1 MEQEQ
6 YYFCKETL
14 SFYPKSMID
23 NYDIDVDSCVLVD
36 EHTHHHIINTEGTRV
51 ADKNG
56 YPVVVPYQPSKHHEL
71 NQDTLEWFLPESKRD
86 DFMRDELNQLKE
98 YQKAIVTNYLNSTAK
113 QYGYDNIVVAISYAD
128 EPAVPK
134 YQAEGIGFRKWRSKV
149 WDFSYNLINE
159 VTLGQREIPTDE
171 ELLDLLPKLEIN
183 YTET

>member
-23 NYDIDVDSCVLVD
+23 NYDIDIDSCVLVD
-36 EHTHHHIINTEGTRV
+36 EYTHHHIINSEGTRV

-56 YPVVVPYQPSKHHEL
+56 YPVVVHYQPSKHHEL

-98 YQKAIVTNYLNSTAK
+98 YQKAMVTNYLNSTAK

-134 YQAEGIGFRKWRSKV
+134 FQAEGLAFRRWRSEV
-149 WDFSYNLINE
+149 WATVHQYFDELDTGAPAISNEALLERLPKLLINE
-159 VTLGQREIPTDE
+159 T
-171 ELLDLLPKLEIN
+171 
-183 YTET
+183 